1 MLNIAVCIKS
11 VPDPEYY
18 EKITIDPVSKRLV
31 RDGIPTV
38 INEAD
43 SHAIEE
49 ALRLK
54 EACSGTITI
63 VSMGPPAA
71 AKQMKEAL
79 AMGADQAYL
88 ISDRKVG
95 GADTLATSYTLA
107 KTLET
112 TGSYDVIFTGSE
124 SADGATAH
132 VPSQLGVW
140 LNAAHATNVV
150 HTEWNDGMVVTK
162 QFEKGR
168 GKYRL
173 KTPCVIGVSSKANE
187 VRFNTVQNILA
198 VKNKPC
204 TILCAADLK
213 DLDESRLG
221 LSGSP
226 SQNGEVEA
234 IEANK
239 ECVMLTGS
247 ENEIADKIVE
257 IIRQKAGGKE
267 NL

>member
-1 MLNIAVCIKS
+1 MNIAVCIKS

-18 EKITIDPVSKRLV
+18 GQITIDPVPKRLV
-31 RDGIPTV
+31 RDGIPAV

-43 SHAIEE
+43 LHAIEE

-54 EACSGTITI
+54 ETCGGKITI

-71 AKQMKEAL
+71 VKQLKEAL
-79 AMGADQAYL
+79 AMGADEAYL
-88 ISDRKVG
+88 VSDRKLG

-112 TGSYDVIFTGSE
+112 AGTFDVIFTGSE

-140 LNAAHATNVV
+140 MNAAHATNVIGV
-150 HTEWNDGMVVTK
+150 CYDQGIVVTK
-162 QFEKGR
+162 QFEQGK

-173 KTPCVIGVSSKANE
+173 QTPCVIGVSAKANE
-187 VRFNTVQNILA
+187 VCFNSVQNILA
-198 VKNKPC
+198 VKNKPV

-213 DLDESRLG
+213 DLDEHYIG
-221 LSGSP
+221 LVGSP

-239 ECVMLTGS
+239 ECVMLTGN
-247 ENEIADKIVE
+247 ENELAEQIAE
-257 IIRQKAGGKE
+257 IIRRETGVKE
-267 NL
+267 EA